1 MCFGKNWVNAEKTGG
16 VLNMNKYERHMAIL
30 SIIKQQDVQTQS
42 ELADILNKSGMDVTQ
57 ATVSRDIKELRLIKV
72 LSHDGIYKYA
82 SGKTDNPSDVEGRLS
97 AVFANSVVSVENS
110 SNIIVIKTLA
120 GMASAAASAIDAM
133 KYNEILGCIAG
144 DDTIFVVADS
154 KKDTDKISSRLR
166 AMMQ

>member
-1 MCFGKNWVNAEKTGG
+1 
-16 VLNMNKYERHMAIL
+16 MNKYERHMAIL
-30 SIIKQQDVQTQS
+30 NIIKQQDVQTQS

-72 LSHDGIYKYA
+72 LSHDGVYKYA
-82 SGKTDNPSDVEGRLS
+82 SGKSDNPSDVESRLS
-97 AVFANSVVSVENS
+97 AVFANSVVSVES
-110 SNIIVIKTLA
+110 SANIIVIKTLA

-133 KYNEILGCIAG
+133 EYSEILGCIAG
-144 DDTIFVVADS
+144 DDTIFAVADS